1 VLAVTV
7 LAGTILYSQQS
18 GSLAA
23 LGVNIDD
30 LVGVRWKNPAQTQMK
45 LAENP
50 LGERVPD
57 ERRFPAEESPG
68 QILLAQVPELSASN
82 LNQRLASAKTDNVEN
97 PAASPTDANILKAE
111 SGTTSTDTRETT
123 KNRNQTQTFVHN
135 DTAVAAD
142 KLEFE
147 IYKAINN
154 RAIRGVEVSVRDG
167 TAYLTGHVATERQK
181 LAAAQAARGVPGVK
195 EVRDQVI
202 VNSPTTPPDGEG

>member
-1 VLAVTV
+1 VIV
-7 LAGTILYSQQS
+7 LAGTVLYSQQS

-30 LVGVRWKNPAQTQMK
+30 LVGVRWKNPAQTQMQ
-45 LAENP
+45 AVESP

-57 ERRFPAEESPG
+57 ERRFAAEESPG

-82 LNQRLASAKTDNVEN
+82 LNQNRPASAKTDNMEN
-97 PAASPTDANILKAE
+97 PPVPPTEANNLKAE
-111 SGTTSTDTRETT
+111 SGTTSTDTREKTT
-123 KNRNQTQTFVHN
+123 KNRNQTQTFVYN
-135 DTAVAAD
+135 DAAVSAE

-167 TAYLTGHVATERQK
+167 TAYLAGHVATERQK

-202 VNSPTTPPDGEG
+202 VNSPTTPHDKEG